1 MEGLDLRKQLGDCR
15 GQLERLR
22 LDADYLKARA
32 SKPKPKPRLTYV
44 KALNLTIS
52 DE

>member
-1 MEGLDLRKQLGDCR
+1 MEVLDLRKQWADAK

-32 SKPKPKPRLTYV
+32 SKPKPKPRLSYV
-44 KALNLTIS
+44 KALSLTIA